1 MKLSCIVTTR
11 NNCPSL
17 LATLDRLAE
26 ATGLPSHDQ
35 EIIVV
40 DNGSEDGTAQ
50 ALSRRR
56 DVRLISLAENEGVP
70 ARNLALARA
79 RGKYVAFLEDDIRPI
94 GRAIPQALA
103 YLGRHASTA
112 AIVARVMLPDGSA
125 DAPALPSVLMSGASV
140 VRKSALD
147 AVGGFAAE
155 FFRQAADYELSFRLW
170 GAGHGIQRFEDLQ
183 FARSRMPAIKTSSLT
198 CRMDLRNNLIL
209 CERFLPRPLRQAY
222 RHDWMRRY
230 ALLARQDS
238 RGAAANT
245 AVKESRIWA
254 RREAA
259 VGRRLLGADAIESIF
274 GINVQRQTI
283 ATWARQ
289 NRIRT
294 VCIADWGKNLYAT
307 WSACQSTGLTVH
319 AILDHL
325 PAFSGADYRN
335 IPVLPDSAVS
345 PSAFDGI
352 LLSTVNPA
360 QVNPRA
366 AALEH
371 RFGVP
376 VLRLWE
382 PTQLVVPP
390 PLERAA

>member
-1 MKLSCIVTTR
+1 MKLSCIVSTR
-11 NNCPSL
+11 NNCPAL
-17 LATLDRLAE
+17 LATLDSLVEGSGLAD
-26 ATGLPSHDQ
+26 HDH

-40 DNGSEDGTAQ
+40 DNGSEDDTAQ

-70 ARNLALARA
+70 ARNLALGHA

-103 YLGRHASTA
+103 YLGRHPSTA
-112 AIVARVMLPDGSA
+112 AIVARVLLPDGSA
-125 DAPALPSVLMSGASV
+125 DAPALPSVLMSGASI

-170 GAGHGIQRFEDLQ
+170 RAGHRIQRFEDLQ
-183 FARSRMPAIKTSSLT
+183 FARSRMPATKTSPLA

-209 CERFLPRPLRQAY
+209 CERYLPRPLRQAY

-230 ALLARQDS
+230 ALLARQDGRS
-238 RGAAANT
+238 AAANI

-254 RREAA
+254 HREAA
-259 VGRRLLGADAIESIF
+259 VGRRLLGPDAVESIF
-274 GINVQRQTI
+274 GLDAQRQRI
-283 ATWARQ
+283 AAWAKQ
-289 NRIRT
+289 NRIRA

-307 WSACQSTGLTVH
+307 WSACRSAGLTVH
-319 AILDHL
+319 SILEDL
-325 PAFSGADYRN
+325 PAFAGAEYRN
-335 IPVLPDSAVS
+335 IPLLSESAVDAKS
-345 PSAFDGI
+345 FDGI
-352 LLSTVNPA
+352 LLSTINPA
-360 QVNPRA
+360 QVNARA
-366 AALEH
+366 AALEA
-371 RFGVP
+371 RFRLP

-382 PTQLVVPP
+382 PTQLIVPP